1 MLHEVAVAARES
13 WRVGRPSGG
22 CDPLAFVFSASRRL
36 CGLSS
41 PSSTIIEIVGVLKSL
56 PEYELLAEKA
66 HGHLCAGQI
75 LGLRMAL
82 YGVNL
87 LGLGDPAGADR
98 KRLVT
103 FVEIDRCATDAIP
116 IVTGCRLG
124 KRALKFRDFGK
135 VAATFCDLRE
145 ERAVRLV
152 ARETS
157 KERARQMYPEIAS
170 KNQQQMR
177 AYRELT
183 DDELFQAQ
191 WVRVAIG
198 PEDLPGYKAPRV
210 VCAHCGEGIN
220 FKREVMRE
228 GRALC
233 RSCAGE
239 RYYEPL

>member
-1 MLHEVAVAARES
+1 L
-13 WRVGRPSGG
+13 
-22 CDPLAFVFSASRRL
+22 
-36 CGLSS
+36 
-41 PSSTIIEIVGVLKSL
+41 IIEIAPMLKSL
-56 PEYELLAEKA
+56 PEYEVLAEQA

-75 LGLRMAL
+75 LGLRMAVC
-82 YGVNL
+82 GVNL
-87 LGLGDPAGADR
+87 LGLEDPTGVDR

-135 VAATFCDLRE
+135 VAATFCDLRD

-157 KERARQMYPEIAS
+157 KQRAREMYPEIAS

-177 AYRELT
+177 AYREMS
-183 DDELFQAQ
+183 DEELFETQ

-210 VCAHCGEGIN
+210 ICAQCGEGIN
-220 FKREVMRE
+220 FKREVVHE
-228 GRALC
+228 GRTLC
-233 RSCAGE
+233 RACAGE